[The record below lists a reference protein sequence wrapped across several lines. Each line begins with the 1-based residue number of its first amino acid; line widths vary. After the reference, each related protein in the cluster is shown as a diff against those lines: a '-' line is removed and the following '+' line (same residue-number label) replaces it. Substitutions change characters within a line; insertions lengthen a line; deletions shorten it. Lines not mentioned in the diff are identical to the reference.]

1 MPDRQ
6 ESFRSDGSSGRTSDA
21 NPNSIAVQPLAKHAY
36 MPLLLTDF
44 AYRPQCSST
53 SPPPERMTRARVNRF
68 AAQTGASGDQLLN
81 VDAAGRRPIDDLLRG
96 MPSASDS
103 TACSRPGSQGCAMP
117 LSPKGS
123 EELFKELERMD
134 KDGKEQRRGREGKKT
149 NGTRQ
154 PSSLSTDRT
163 VAADTDKDEG
173 TGQPEPAAARHRR
186 PMTRSRV
193 VQDPS
198 PCTHD

>member
-21 NPNSIAVQPLAKHAY
+21 NPNSIAVQPSA
-36 MPLLLTDF
+36 
-44 AYRPQCSST
+44 
-53 SPPPERMTRARVNRF
+53 SPPPERMTRSRVNRF

-81 VDAAGRRPIDDLLRG
+81 VDGAGGRPIDDLLRG

-103 TACSRPGSQGCAMP
+103 TACARPGSQGCAMP

-134 KDGKEQRRGREGKKT
+134 KDGKEQRTRRAGKKT
-149 NGTRQ
+149 NGTKQ

-163 VAADTDKDEG
+163 VTADTDKDEG
-173 TGQPEPAAARHRR
+173 TGQPEPAAARLRR
-186 PMTRSRV
+186 PTTRSSV
-193 VQDPS
+193 FHDHS
-198 PCTHD
+198 PCTND